1 MRQDAA
7 EAVMNPDEAFA
18 VANGAFGLANIL
30 DEDFAF
36 ADVADVVDAGEA
48 AAVAA
53 VVVLA

>member
-1 MRQDAA
+1 MRRDAA